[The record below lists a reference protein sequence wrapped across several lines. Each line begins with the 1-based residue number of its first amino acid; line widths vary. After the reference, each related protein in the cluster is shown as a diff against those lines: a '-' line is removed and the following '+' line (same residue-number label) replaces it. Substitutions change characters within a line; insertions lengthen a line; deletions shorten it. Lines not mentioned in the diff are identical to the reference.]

1 MLVASILTTIPTP
14 ASASTSDI
22 DTVGLRN
29 VCIDIII
36 TTDSQSNIIMVT
48 EDKEKASLFAEYFSS
63 VFTHEKKEKFEE
75 LKLSC
80 HIDNMP
86 SLEITEENV
95 LTKIKCHKN
104 RQISWT
110 GSIALWSSV

>member
-48 EDKEKASLFAEYFSS
+48 EDKERASLFAEYFSS
-63 VFTHEKKEKFEE
+63 VFTHEKEEKFEE

-80 HIDNMP
+80 HTDNMP
-86 SLEITEENV
+86 SINITEENV
-95 LTKIKCHKN
+95 
-104 RQISWT
+104 
-110 GSIALWSSV
+110 